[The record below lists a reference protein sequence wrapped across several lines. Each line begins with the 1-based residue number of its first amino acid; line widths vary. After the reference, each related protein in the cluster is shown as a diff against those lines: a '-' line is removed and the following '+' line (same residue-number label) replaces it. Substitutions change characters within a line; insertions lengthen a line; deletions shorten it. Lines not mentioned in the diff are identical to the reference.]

1 MIVTRRIPLLQYD
14 HHVSGI
20 AVDFYYPNLS
30 QDGAVNSQHCAH
42 KDNFECVSIDEVTM
56 QNRGSVISAIAII
69 VVALALIVRL
79 VVPSINWWA
88 LILIIP
94 IAMFIWK
101 SFSTWASARRTAF
114 VFIQVAL
121 ILITILIAFFYQPL
135 WGIIYIPILLIVGL
149 TGLLSAI
156 SKQ

>member
-1 MIVTRRIPLLQYD
+1 
-14 HHVSGI
+14 
-20 AVDFYYPNLS
+20 
-30 QDGAVNSQHCAH
+30 
-42 KDNFECVSIDEVTM
+42 M

-79 VVPSINWWA
+79 VIPGVNWWA
-88 LILIIP
+88 LILIVP
-94 IAMFIWK
+94 IAIFIWK
-101 SFSTWASARRTAF
+101 SFSAWASARRTAF

-121 ILITILIAFFYQPL
+121 ILLTILIAFFYQPL